1 MSEIVTVAQSTS
13 NAIRSHGFPVLE
25 VGNISFPMG
34 RYILTFEPGND
45 RASFELKHRIE
56 GAPLISRLL
65 KEDNARYMCAVSAP
79 ISSYRH
85 THISKTAS
93 QRIRWDEND
102 LGEPP
107 LFTPMI
113 VSVASC
119 QLRLREKR
127 DGVHEIWDDQF
138 VTIEKGSRLAL
149 GHVVQLRSSVLQML
163 ALRPDTN
170 LDDILMGQFH
180 VKATSEHG
188 FRFQVHLNPK
198 LHKFLQFKREE
209 GMREH
214 IMTHIVTACLA
225 LLQRDLCDD
234 NDDDGG
240 WRSHRNLLAF
250 ADHLENKGLPH
261 WSDEDFRPEE
271 ISTALHPHVLPQVP
285 DGEES

>member
-1 MSEIVTVAQSTS
+1 MREIVTIAQSTS

-25 VGNISFPMG
+25 AGNISFPMG
-34 RYILTFEPGND
+34 RYILTFEPGSD
-45 RASFELKHRIE
+45 RASFVLKHRIE

-65 KEDNARYMCAVSAP
+65 KEGNARYVCAVSSP

-85 THISKTAS
+85 THISKTSS
-93 QRIRWDEND
+93 QRIRWDENN

-113 VSVASC
+113 VSAAYC
-119 QLRLREKR
+119 KLRLSDKE
-127 DGVHEIWDDQF
+127 DGVHGIWDKQL

-149 GHVVQLRSSVLQML
+149 GHVVQLRSSILQLL

-170 LDDILMGQFH
+170 LKDGQFH
-180 VKATSEHG
+180 VEATSEYG
-188 FRFQVHLNPK
+188 FRFEVHLNPK
-198 LHKFLQFKREE
+198 LHTFLQFKREE
-209 GMREH
+209 GIREH
-214 IMTHIVTACLA
+214 IMTHIVTGCLA
-225 LLQRDLCDD
+225 LLQRDLSDD

-250 ADHLENKGLPH
+250 AEHLEKEGLPH
-261 WSDEDFRPEE
+261 WSDEDFRPEKV
-271 ISTALHPHVLPQVP
+271 STQLHPHILPQIP

>member
-1 MSEIVTVAQSTS
+1 MTEIIIVAQSTS

-25 VGNISFPMG
+25 AGNISFPNG
-34 RYILTFEPGND
+34 KYVLNFEPGND
-45 RASFELKHRIE
+45 RSSFVLKHRVE

-65 KEDNARYMCAVSAP
+65 NEDKARYVCAVSSP

-119 QLRLREKR
+119 KLRLSEKR
-127 DGVHEIWDDQF
+127 DGVHEIWDDQL
-138 VTIEKGSRLAL
+138 VTIEKGSRLSL
-149 GHVVQLRSSVLQML
+149 GQVVQLRSSILQLL
-163 ALRPDTN
+163 ALRPDIN
-170 LDDILMGQFH
+170 LRDGEFY
-180 VKATSEHG
+180 VAATSEHG
-188 FRFQVHLNPK
+188 FQFEVHLNQK
-198 LHKFLQFKREE
+198 LHTFLQFKREE
-209 GMREH
+209 GIREH

-225 LLQRDLCDD
+225 LLQRDLSDD

-240 WRSHRNLLAF
+240 WQSHRNLLAF

-271 ISTALHPHVLPQVP
+271 TATKLHPHVLPQVP